1 MLRKEQVRPKST
13 EVTVTQ
19 HEVEDLPQKPKYSK
33 DLDIGRIVIEE
44 IPEEIKDLPNVHRIE
59 KDATKSTEVTLTRH
73 EVEDISTVKE
83 GILKLGKLDVTWLE
97 LHVLASTNV
106 GERTNADSTQKVIIE
121 HV

>member
-19 HEVEDLPQKPKYSK
+19 HEVEDKYSK

-83 GILKLGKLDVTWLE
+83 GILKLGKLDVTCLE
-97 LHVLASTNV
+97 LHVLESTNV

>member
-83 GILKLGKLDVTWLE
+83 GILKLGKLDVTCLE
-97 LHVLASTNV
+97 LHVLESTNV

>member
-19 HEVEDLPQKPKYSK
+19 YEVEDKYSK